1 MIKHYYK
8 ERRKVRTIL
17 LLFIVSFLTI
27 HLSSCYLYEGP
38 TRKKPQKPE
47 IKLPPPEP
55 KVYAEPVSKKEYIN
69 KAYNELK
76 DVLEDAEV
84 KLVEDSIKVLF
95 PNNIVYDNRSTLP
108 SSNYKDP
115 LDRFTYL
122 LKKYRKTNILITGH
136 TDNHGDPKFNM
147 ALSKERANAIKTYLQ
162 FNGIGIGR
170 LKSWGLGPKYPID
183 TNDTPEGRAKN
194 RRVEFVVLYR
204 DRQQ

>member
-1 MIKHYYK
+1 MIYLFNMIKHYYK
-8 ERRKVRTIL
+8 EGRKVRTIL

-27 HLSSCYLYEGP
+27 NLSSCYLYEGP

-95 PNNIVYDNRSTLP
+95 PNNIVYDNRST
-108 SSNYKDP
+108 
-115 LDRFTYL
+115 
-122 LKKYRKTNILITGH
+122 
-136 TDNHGDPKFNM
+136 PKPKPT
-147 ALSKERANAIKTYLQ
+147 APRAARLSA
-162 FNGIGIGR
+162 
-170 LKSWGLGPKYPID
+170 
-183 TNDTPEGRAKN
+183 GRA
-194 RRVEFVVLYR
+194 
-204 DRQQ
+204 QPC